1 MRLIDTHAH
10 LTYPGLFERI
20 DEVMRQCAE
29 AGVERVITIGTD
41 VEEARKGLDLAQRFP
56 GRIDVAAGF
65 HPHGAAKVGPADWS
79 ALEDIWAEPSLV
91 AFGEMGLDYHYDF
104 APRDAQKDVFA
115 RQLRMAA
122 ARDLPII
129 IHSRE
134 AFDDVRALL
143 LEHGCKDRRVV
154 FHCFTGTPQEAAAI
168 AECGWR
174 ISFTGIVTFKNS
186 TALQAIA
193 RAYPADRL
201 MIETDSPYLAPVPVR
216 SQKTNEPAN
225 VAHTARFLAALRC
238 VGIEQFA
245 AQTTGNA
252 EAFFALA

>member
-20 DEVMRQCAE
+20 DEVMQHCAE
-29 AGVERVITIGTD
+29 AGVECVITIGTD
-41 VEEARKGLDLAQRFP
+41 VDEAHKGLELARRFP
-56 GRIDVAAGF
+56 GRVRVAAGF
-65 HPHGAAKVGPADWS
+65 HPHGAAKVGSADWS
-79 ALEDIWAEPSLV
+79 AMEAVWAEPELV

-104 APRDAQKDVFA
+104 APRDAQQAVFA
-115 RQLRMAA
+115 RQLQLAA

-134 AFDDVRALL
+134 AFEDVRSLL
-143 LEHGCKDRRVV
+143 LEHGYKDRRVV
-154 FHCFTGTPQEAAAI
+154 FHCFTGTEQEAAAI

-225 VAHTARFLAALRC
+225 VAHTASFLAALRG
-238 VGIEQFA
+238 VGIEQLA
-245 AQTTGNA
+245 AETTRNA

>member
-20 DEVMRQCAE
+20 DEVMQRCAE

-41 VEEARKGLDLAQRFP
+41 VDEARKGLELARRFP
-56 GRIDVAAGF
+56 GRIHVAAGF
-65 HPHGAAKVGPADWS
+65 HPHGAGKVGPAAW
-79 ALEDIWAEPSLV
+79 AEMERIWADPGVV

-154 FHCFTGTPQEAAAI
+154 FHCFTGTDQEAAAI

-174 ISFTGIVTFKNS
+174 LSFTGIVTFKNS
-186 TALQAIA
+186 TALQHLA

-201 MIETDSPYLAPVPVR
+201 MVETDSPYLAPVPVR
-216 SQKTNEPAN
+216 SQKINEPAH
-225 VAHTARFLAALRC
+225 VAHTARFLAALRG
-238 VGIEQFA
+238 VEFDRLA
-245 AQTTGNA
+245 AETSRNA
-252 EAFFALA
+252 EAFFGLT